1 MVLKPNVEDCEE
13 MQHLMIQ
20 FMLHAYNIMLVYSS
34 NEYLEFA
41 CIMLL
46 LKFWMNTEEGFTK
59 LVLFAILI
67 FWRENWIACNFTSTL
82 LHFSDWRY

>member
-13 MQHLMIQ
+13 MQHLTIQ

-34 NEYLEFA
+34 IEYLEFA

-46 LKFWMNTEEGFTK
+46 LKF
-59 LVLFAILI
+59 
-67 FWRENWIACNFTSTL
+67 
-82 LHFSDWRY
+82 

>member
-46 LKFWMNTEEGFTK
+46 LKF
-59 LVLFAILI
+59 
-67 FWRENWIACNFTSTL
+67 
-82 LHFSDWRY
+82 